1 MKIKSG
7 IINNGL
13 QTIIDISEKS
23 MPISL
28 AAKFLRLA
36 DELTKENEF
45 IEKQRIGIIEKYG
58 DKDEQGNLDVQDGN
72 VKFSNPEN
80 AEKAQQELNELS
92 ELEVDIV
99 DRNITEEELMNSGL
113 ELTIVQF
120 AALKEF
126 IHTNK

>member
-45 IEKQRIGIIEKYG
+45 IEKQRICIIEKYG
-58 DKDEQGNLDVQDGN
+58 DKNEQGNLDVQDGN

-92 ELEVDIV
+92 ELEVDII

-120 AALKEF
+120 ATLKEF
-126 IHTNK
+126 IHTNE

>member
-58 DKDEQGNLDVQDGN
+58 DKNEQGNLDVQDGN

-92 ELEVDIV
+92 ELEVDII

-120 AALKEF
+120 ATLKEF
-126 IHTNK
+126 IHTNE